1 MWYRAGNLLVGRSP
15 GEYQPPRRVYLDEF
29 AGRRDVVHAFPAAC
43 KAITHRFPLER
54 WAEAVLTLKDSHRT
68 GRSEG
73 PARTWP
79 LAAEQCRCA
88 ASLLCG

>member
-1 MWYRAGNLLVGRSP
+1 MNSPAAVMWFMHSRLL
-15 GEYQPPRRVYLDEF
+15 L
-29 AGRRDVVHAFPAAC
+29 AAC

-54 WAEAVLTLKDSHRT
+54 CAEAVLTLKDSHRT